1 MKRTD
6 KLLYAYAGI
15 VAVAGSLL
23 MVWVLSEGIDRSAYT
38 SIQFWLIAAG
48 VVAGEFIHIKVPHK
62 RETVSVTVGDPF
74 TLTLLLVF
82 GLGPAIAVKVAAT
95 LLEDAKRRQVWWKML
110 FNVGQ
115 YTISLWAGQAV
126 VTLWGYEHITGQ
138 QMEAKGVAV
147 ALFSAGVYFF
157 CNMSIVT
164 TAISLAIGSS
174 PLATFKSNLLETGVV
189 QQIALTAF
197 TPVVVTAA
205 NESAALFPLLLIPII
220 VVYHSGTLVQRHVTL
235 ADQLRELYETT
246 RVTSAR
252 ADSRESAQHVLE
264 RVCSMFSASRAAI
277 TLFPREGEETSFRT
291 TLDLEEGSFTLM
303 EPTVPDPT
311 QGVWARAASENKAFL
326 LGYPIENPH
335 LKAHYEDL
343 GVKDLMVAPMQ
354 AEERVNGFL
363 EVFNRI
369 GEGQTFTTEDLRL
382 FETLANHA
390 SISLENARLIN
401 ELEES
406 LEHLTEMNQL
416 KDDFVASVSHEL
428 RTPLTSI
435 QGYVKTLLRPD
446 AKFEPDQ
453 QRAFL
458 ETVDRQ
464 SNRLYRLIEDLLAVS
479 RIESNTDATMKTI
492 VSLKQVTEEVLD
504 EVRGRAKDSNV
515 ELDFEEELL
524 VETDGGKV
532 HQVFSNLIDN
542 ALKYG
547 GKSSLVRV
555 TGRRDG
561 DGAVVS
567 VADEGSGV
575 PEDLQDRIF
584 DRFYQVDQ
592 SATRAVGGAGLGLY
606 ICRRLTEAIG
616 GRVWLE
622 RTGPKGSV
630 FSVWIPTSTP
640 GATVKTALTDQ
651 PSTSGEGWKV

>member
-1 MKRTD
+1 MKRSDTA
-6 KLLYAYAGI
+6 LYVYAGVI
-15 VAVAGSLL
+15 ATAGCLLFASLVRHGL
-23 MVWVLSEGIDRSAYT
+23 DPAAY
-38 SIQFWLIAAG
+38 SSVHFWLLAIA
-48 VVAGEFIHIKVPHK
+48 VVVGEFVHIKVPHK
-62 RETVSVTVGDPF
+62 KETVSVTVGDPF
-74 TLTLLLVF
+74 TLSLLLIF
-82 GLGPAIAVKVAAT
+82 GLTSVALVKVTAT
-95 LLEDAKRRQVWWKML
+95 LLEDVKRGQVWWKIL

-115 YTISLWAGQAV
+115 YTISLWMGNAV
-126 VTLWGYEHITGQ
+126 IGLFGYEHIVGRGLD
-138 QMEAKGVAV
+138 ARGVAV
-147 ALFSAGVYFF
+147 SLLSAGVYFLF
-157 CNMSIVT
+157 NMSIVT

-174 PLATFKSNLLETGVV
+174 PVTTFKSNLLETGVI
-189 QQIALTAF
+189 QQIALTGF
-197 TPVVVTAA
+197 TPVVASATHD
-205 NESAALFPLLLIPII
+205 SAALFPLLLIPIA

-246 RVTSAR
+246 RVTSAKV
-252 ADSRESAQHVLE
+252 DSRESAKHVLE

-303 EPTVPDPT
+303 EPTTPDAT
-311 QGVWARAASENKAFL
+311 QGVWARAASENKAIL
-326 LGYPIENPH
+326 LSHPIDNTH
-335 LKAHYEDL
+335 LQAFYESA
-343 GVKDLMVAPMQ
+343 GVKDLMVAPMHS
-354 AEERVNGFL
+354 EERVNGVI

-406 LEHLTEMNQL
+406 LEHLTEMNRL

-492 VSLKQVTEEVLD
+492 VSLRQVTEEVID
-504 EVRGRAKDSNV
+504 EVRGRIKEPLV

-532 HQVFSNLIDN
+532 HQIFSNLVDN

-547 GKSSLVRV
+547 GKDSMVRV
-555 TGRRDG
+555 HGRRDG

-606 ICRRLTEAIG
+606 ICRRLAEAIG

-622 RTGPKGSV
+622 RTGPSGSV

-640 GATVKTALTDQ
+640 GATVQSVSQASANR
-651 PSTSGEGWKV
+651 PSDWKI